1 MDNALLIWI
10 IIVALLA
17 VTEIATTAFVAIY
30 LAIGA
35 GGAAIVAAFDG
46 GYPLQFAVFA
56 IVGVVLML
64 LTRPFIKRKL
74 ETPDMPMNVDKVV
87 GKTGIVTIAVDND
100 SNTGQIRVGT
110 EFWTARRPD
119 ETPEGGA
126 LAAGSRVRVISVEG
140 VTARVEPI
148 VAATVVA
155 PSGPETAGT

>member
-1 MDNALLIWI
+1 MDSALLVWI
-10 IIVALLA
+10 VIVALFA

-30 LAIGA
+30 LALGA
-35 GGAAIVAAFDG
+35 GGAAAIAAFGG
-46 GYPLQFAVFA
+46 GYGLQFGVFVL
-56 IVGVVLML
+56 VGVLLMV

-110 EFWTARRPD
+110 EFWTARRPE
-119 ETPEGGA
+119 ETLEGGA
-126 LAAGSRVRVISVEG
+126 LAAGSRVRVISVAG

-148 VAATVVA
+148 AARAVVDT
-155 PSGPETAGT
+155 PRPEA

>member
-1 MDNALLIWI
+1 MDSALLAWI
-10 IIVALLA
+10 VVVALFA

-30 LAIGA
+30 LALGA

-46 GYPLQFAVFA
+46 SYALQFGVFV

-148 VAATVVA
+148 VPATVA
-155 PSGPETAGT
+155 SPAGPET